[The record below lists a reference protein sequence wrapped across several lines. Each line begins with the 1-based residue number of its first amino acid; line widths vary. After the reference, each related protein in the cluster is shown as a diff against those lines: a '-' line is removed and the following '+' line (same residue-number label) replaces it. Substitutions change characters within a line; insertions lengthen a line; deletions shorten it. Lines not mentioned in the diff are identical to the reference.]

1 MMHKPAHKNTTHP
14 PGQIKAQE
22 AVVMA
27 AQDVSDTRV
36 VQGYV
41 EVDSETYR
49 AGYAMG
55 YKEGYQKGWYDGD
68 GDDCKNDYDDTPPI

>member
-1 MMHKPAHKNTTHP
+1 MHTPAHKNTSHP

-22 AVVMA
+22 ATVMA

-41 EVDSETYR
+41 DVNLESYR
-49 AGYAMG
+49 TGYRDG
-55 YKEGYQKGWYDGD
+55 YRKGWYDGD
-68 GDDCKNDYDDTPPI
+68 GDDCMNDYDDTPPI